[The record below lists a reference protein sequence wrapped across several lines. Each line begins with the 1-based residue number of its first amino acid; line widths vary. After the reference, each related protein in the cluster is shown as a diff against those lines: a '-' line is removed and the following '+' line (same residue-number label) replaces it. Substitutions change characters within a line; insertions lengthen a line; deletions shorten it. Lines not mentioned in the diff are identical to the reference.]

1 LNNIEINAE
10 FDPESA
16 DDIAWI
22 TTEITKILE
31 DTPEIA
37 ALEEKLGMVKD
48 TDPVLKTV
56 ITNLKKVTNVSTM
69 LDLKAKNKDKSL
81 PSGAALKKVNATS
94 ASNRSNASNATAPA
108 TAPAAP
114 AEATPADA
122 PAAEAAALVSKKAS
136 PTLAK

>member
-69 LDLKAKNKDKSL
+69 LDLKAKNQDKSL
-81 PSGAALKKVNATS
+81 PSGLPKRNTSSRTNATS
-94 ASNRSNASNATAPA
+94 NSTAPASNSTASANATTATAPPP
-108 TAPAAP
+108 APAADAPP
-114 AEATPADA
+114 AEAAI
-122 PAAEAAALVSKKAS
+122 LLSHKM
-136 PTLAK
+136 

>member
-1 LNNIEINAE
+1 MLN
-10 FDPESA
+10 STQRVLM
-16 DDIAWI
+16 IAWI

-69 LDLKAKNKDKSL
+69 LDLKAKNQDKSL
-81 PSGAALKKVNATS
+81 PSGLPKKA
-94 ASNRSNASNATAPA
+94 NRTNASNSSNSTAPASNSTTSAPATTAPA
-108 TAPAAP
+108 TPLP
-114 AEATPADA
+114 Q
-122 PAAEAAALVSKKAS
+122 
-136 PTLAK
+136 